1 MQVFVIDVKKILNEG
16 IFLKTTGSTGIAKTI
31 FQNPKKISSGNAI
44 ARKVQKIN
52 ASSKILTVCS
62 LQHAGGLLAQTL
74 PGIEV
79 GAYVEI
85 LPFNA
90 FKWAEQIKK
99 FTHTHLTPQHIELL
113 RKTKSWGRLDLSHL
127 RITCGSDIVTPIMI
141 EESLAQGAVFTV
153 NWGMTEVGP
162 CAINRTFYPGD
173 QIPCY
178 QDYFFI
184 GSEIHCEYKFVDSC
198 LVVKGDIC
206 VYDDWFNTG
215 DVVVFKDG
223 NFFFGGRKQT
233 NDLSDRRS
241 LLNERS

>member
-31 FQNPKKISSGNAI
+31 FQNPKKISSANAI

-74 PGIEV
+74 PGLEV

-141 EESLAQGAVFTV
+141 ERESSA
-153 NWGMTEVGP
+153 
-162 CAINRTFYPGD
+162 RRSFYSQLGND
-173 QIPCY
+173 RSRSMCY
-178 QDYFFI
+178 Q
-184 GSEIHCEYKFVDSC
+184 
-198 LVVKGDIC
+198 
-206 VYDDWFNTG
+206 
-215 DVVVFKDG
+215 
-223 NFFFGGRKQT
+223 
-233 NDLSDRRS
+233 
-241 LLNERS
+241 

>member
-1 MQVFVIDVKKILNEG
+1 MQAFVINVEKILEEG
-16 IFLKTTGSTGIAKTI
+16 ISLKTSGSTGIAKAI
-31 FQNPKKISSGNAI
+31 YQDPKKIRSANAV

-52 ASSKILTVCS
+52 AKSKILTVCS

-74 PGIEV
+74 PGLEI

-85 LPFNA
+85 VPFNA
-90 FKWAEQIKK
+90 FRWAEQVTM

-127 RITCGSDIVTPIMI
+127 RITCGSDVVTSRMI
-141 EESLAQGAVFTV
+141 KESLEQGAIFTV

-178 QDYFFI
+178 QDYSFI
-184 GSEIHCEYKFVDSC
+184 GSEIHCDYKLIDNC
-198 LVVKGDIC
+198 LIVKGDIC

-215 DVVVFKDG
+215 DIVFYRKG

-233 NDLSDRRS
+233 
-241 LLNERS
+241 